1 MWSEKPQ
8 KPFGGGCELSSP
20 KAADR
25 GNRGKSTWGCQRD
38 VRAGSGTGRAQGGC
52 THLHAVGEHDTHRN
66 QLGEDLEQ
74 LWVGE
79 HAVLQAVV
87 QEAGVVAQDIINVGC
102 L

>member
-1 MWSEKPQ
+1 MWSKKPQ
-8 KPFGGGCELSSP
+8 KPLGRGVSCQAPKLLTEGTDTSP
-20 KAADR
+20 CGAGR
-25 GNRGKSTWGCQRD
+25 GTVAR
-38 VRAGSGTGRAQGGC
+38 GGC
-52 THLHAVGEHDTHRN
+52 THLHAVGEHDTDRH

-87 QEAGVVAQDIINVGC
+87 QEAGVVAQDIVNVGC